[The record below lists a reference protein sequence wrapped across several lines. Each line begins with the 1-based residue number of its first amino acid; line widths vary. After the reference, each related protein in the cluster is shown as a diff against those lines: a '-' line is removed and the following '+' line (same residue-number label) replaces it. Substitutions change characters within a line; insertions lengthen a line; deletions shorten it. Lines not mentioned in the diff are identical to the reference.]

1 MAVHKRSN
9 AAIKERVGRPAHKPT
24 PETRRAVQGMVA
36 AGLWQYE
43 ICQIMGL
50 SENTLVKHYQQEL
63 DNGWATTMAVAS
75 KTVVDQMAHQT
86 DRAFDAAKFFLTKR
100 GRGLWSE
107 KNQVELTGTNG
118 GPVQT
123 QTLNFEALSFEERD
137 QLEHLLNA
145 TLLSPIDARQ

>member
-1 MAVHKRSN
+1 MAVHKRSL
-9 AAIKERVGRPAHKPT
+9 AAVRERVGRPAHKPT
-24 PETRRAVQGMVA
+24 PETRKAVQGMAA

-50 SENTLVKHYQQEL
+50 SENTLVKHYQPEL
-63 DNGWATTMAVAS
+63 DNGWAATMALAS
-75 KTVVDQMAHQT
+75 KVVIDQIERGT
-86 DRAFDAAKFFLTKR
+86 DKAFDAAKFFLTKR

-107 KNQVELTGTNG
+107 KNQVELTGANG

-123 QTLNFEALSFEERD
+123 QTLNIEALSFDERD

-145 TLLSPIDARQ
+145 ILLPSVDMGV